1 MAGHTPWRQV
11 KERRGPVTPERQAAR
26 EAYRQAMR
34 DAEWLT
40 ALRESRG
47 VTQVEIAE
55 VLGVSQ
61 ANVSKIER
69 REDLYLSTLR
79 TYVEALGGRLAL
91 TAVFPDQAMDL
102 AAPVATAGGAGMDTG
117 QPTGVSETTQRRS

>member
-11 KERRGPVTPERQAAR
+11 KERRASVTLERQAAR

-55 VLGVSQ
+55 ALGVSQ

-79 TYVEALGGRLAL
+79 AYVEALGGRLAL

-102 AAPVATAGGAGMDTG
+102 AAPMTTASGAGMDAG
-117 QPTGVSETTQRRS
+117 QPTGVGGTTRRQS